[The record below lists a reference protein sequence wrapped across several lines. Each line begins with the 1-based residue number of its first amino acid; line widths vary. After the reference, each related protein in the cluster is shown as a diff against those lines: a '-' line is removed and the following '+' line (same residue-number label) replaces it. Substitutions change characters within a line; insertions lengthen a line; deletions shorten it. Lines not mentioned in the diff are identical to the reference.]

1 MRHLEKFLDY
11 LKVEKKFSDHTSR
24 NYQSDLLSIDKFL
37 KEQSKGEIEL
47 SEAKITHT
55 IFRQYLSNLLK
66 QGYARKTIARHIASL
81 RTYFKFLCQQGL
93 REDNPA
99 KNIFIPRIEKKL
111 PNFLYPKE
119 VIALLE
125 VIDITKVSG
134 LRDRAIFELLYSAG
148 IRVSELVNLNLN
160 DIEDFHQFINVY
172 GKGRK
177 ERFVPVGSYA
187 LDALEKYLQKRKELI
202 PKNKQ
207 HQELQALFLNQRG
220 ERLTDRGVR
229 VITDKYTHQLGLN
242 KNVSPH
248 TFRHSFATHLL
259 DAGADLRVVQ
269 ELLGHVSLSTTQI
282 YTHVSKDKL
291 KAVYNKAH
299 PRA

>member
-1 MRHLEKFLDY
+1 MRHLERFLDY
-11 LKVEKKFSDHTSR
+11 LKAEKNFSDHTRR
-24 NYQSDLLSIDKFL
+24 NYQTDLLSIDKFL
-37 KEQSKGEIEL
+37 KEQSNGEIEL
-47 SEAKITHT
+47 SEAKITH
-55 IFRQYLSNLLK
+55 ILFRQYLSNLLK

-119 VIALLE
+119 VITLLE

-134 LRDRAIFELLYSAG
+134 LRDRAMFELLYSTG
-148 IRVSELVNLNLN
+148 IRVSELVNLNIN
-160 DIEDFHQFINVY
+160 DIEDFHQFINIY

-207 HQELQALFLNQRG
+207 HQELQALFLNKRG
-220 ERLTDRGVR
+220 GRLTDRGVR
-229 VITDKYTHQLGLN
+229 VIIDKYIYQIGLN
-242 KNVSPH
+242 KHISPH

-259 DAGADLRVVQ
+259 DAGADLRTVQ